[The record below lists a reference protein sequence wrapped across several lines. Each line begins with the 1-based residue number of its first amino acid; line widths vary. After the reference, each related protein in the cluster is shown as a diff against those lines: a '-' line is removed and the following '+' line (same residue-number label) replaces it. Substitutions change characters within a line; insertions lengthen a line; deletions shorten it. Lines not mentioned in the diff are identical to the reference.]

1 MSSSS
6 SLSSFLFYSVSACIC
21 AISSN
26 VWYFSLLR
34 IHSRTMPLFIV
45 LCSLLHVHIEST
57 SVYRIWFV
65 CWTQKH
71 NVQQQQKGISFCVV
85 SINDGFLLVTLYR
98 HSIEPFFFLEMN
110 WAPNF
115 RWKSPENKL
124 YPMKQWNETRK
135 SCNLNNMLYL
145 HEERNHLAIHT
156 YNIIYK
162 MRCTQR
168 QPSNEWTQQ
177 IKRDTRAHASIFHI
191 DSAHKYRYGR
201 LKFYRALY
209 NHFER
214 VSVCLWCIYEWE
226 KTDTTST
233 SARSNWQRV
242 RSQAACALTQ
252 PKRKKTSLWK

>member
-1 MSSSS
+1 M
-6 SLSSFLFYSVSACIC
+6 FPP
-21 AISSN
+21 
-26 VWYFSLLR
+26 
-34 IHSRTMPLFIV
+34 SRTYRVNQCVSNLVCLLNAKTQCPTTTERNLF
-45 LCSLLHVHIEST
+45 LCCL
-57 SVYRIWFV
+57 YKWWFPARDS
-65 CWTQKH
+65 
-71 NVQQQQKGISFCVV
+71 ISAF
-85 SINDGFLLVTLYR
+85 DRT
-98 HSIEPFFFLEMN
+98 FFFLEMN